1 MEPLSLANGGWG
13 ISVAGWLISPIIS
26 NLLDKCFSYLGSPSS
41 EKSQELERKILQL
54 KLMIEAAEKC
64 PQKAMLEQWA
74 KQLKSAF
81 YEAEDTLDIIDYH
94 HLKCRIHYQ
103 DLSSTKQDV
112 ETMAGFN
119 VPIELQ
125 MELEA
130 SLNNLETLID
140 EGPRVL
146 SLLGLPASCDCIND
160 TMRTPMRFTSTPSV
174 VFGRDGEID
183 MNSSVATIFT
193 EMLEILPGRKTNQFS
208 DIDMLQS
215 ELEGK
220 LRDKRF
226 LLVLD
231 DFWDDQN
238 AIQLDLLLSPLK
250 VGAMGSRI
258 LVTTRTAD
266 AAKALGAQNLV
277 AISDLDEEQFFSM
290 FMHYALEGAK
300 IIAGQLKL
308 RLDIDFWTS
317 TMNNDMLNNGT
328 AATLWW
334 SYQQLEHLKQCFT
347 YCSIFPRTYKLQ
359 RDELVHLWMA
369 EGFVKTTK
377 ETEDMEDMGHY
388 YFNLLLSTSF
398 LQLKVNEFSKEYFTI
413 HDLFHDLAASA
424 AGSDCFRIEEGMVGN
439 IPKDV
444 RHLFILSY
452 DEIVFQEEILN
463 LKSLCTLI
471 MSSSSN
477 KSMNIEDFRS
487 MLKILKKLRVALV
500 EVENFPTISPCV
512 GQQKHLR
519 YLGLFGKIPM
529 MTLPRQFTEL
539 YHLQKFAVRC
549 TTSVD
554 FHFKNEIANLVN
566 LRYMI
571 CRVLNSPDI
580 RRLTLLRTLP
590 VFRVKKTRGYEIQQ
604 LEHLDNLCGNLSILG
619 LENVESKEE
628 ACQAKLA
635 NKVHLSYLVLQ
646 WNSDQKSDSEEV
658 IEALRPPFL
667 ISSLKIVNY
676 NGSTYPCWFSREK
689 DALKNLQHLE
699 LSDYLSVLAPDL
711 ILEFTLW
718 DLDSECTGVPNY
730 WHEAT
735 RVSDEGKKKNVNP
748 EKYQESEGQCGEPLL
763 SNCTVYKFS

>member
-1 MEPLSLANGGWG
+1 MVRKMLRDAPAN
-13 ISVAGWLISPIIS
+13 
-26 NLLDKCFSYLGSPSS
+26 DKPSS
-41 EKSQELERKILQL
+41 NNTNCYSVIGIHGVPGSGKTTVAQYVCDKEKDYYYFNLFMWVHVSQ
-54 KLMIEAAEKC
+54 
-64 PQKAMLEQWA
+64 
-74 KQLKSAF
+74 
-81 YEAEDTLDIIDYH
+81 
-94 HLKCRIHYQ
+94 
-103 DLSSTKQDV
+103 
-112 ETMAGFN
+112 
-119 VPIELQ
+119 
-125 MELEA
+125 
-130 SLNNLETLID
+130 
-140 EGPRVL
+140 
-146 SLLGLPASCDCIND
+146 
-160 TMRTPMRFTSTPSV
+160 
-174 VFGRDGEID
+174 
-183 MNSSVATIFT
+183 NSSVATIFT

-300 IIAGQLKL
+300 ISDQNLLRSYQSIGRKIAEKLGRSPLAARTVAGQLKL

-699 LSDYLSVLAPDL
+699 LSDCNAPPVIGESFL
-711 ILEFTLW
+711 NLHTL
-718 DLDSECTGVPNY
+718 VI
-730 WHEAT
+730 
-735 RVSDEGKKKNVNP
+735 
-748 EKYQESEGQCGEPLL
+748 
-763 SNCTVYKFS
+763 SNCTWSSLPEKLDRLTFLEKLVIRSCSNIMHLLLLPQSLKVLTLESWEGSLLPENMEGLECLEELSLRKCNNILSLPTLPLSLKKLEIHECSNSLAETCYTDGHPNWHKIEHIKLTRISGFNLPLPR